1 MGVHGEEILTYG
13 SKVSLISN
21 GMIFIINFCYALTYC
36 QVFVSSGCS
45 LIFITPALLQ
55 LVILFFQIKLIGY
68 QLRVLSIDRYP
79 NDQ

>member
-36 QVFVSSGCS
+36 QVFVSSNCS

-68 QLRVLSIDRYP
+68 QLRVLSIDRFP